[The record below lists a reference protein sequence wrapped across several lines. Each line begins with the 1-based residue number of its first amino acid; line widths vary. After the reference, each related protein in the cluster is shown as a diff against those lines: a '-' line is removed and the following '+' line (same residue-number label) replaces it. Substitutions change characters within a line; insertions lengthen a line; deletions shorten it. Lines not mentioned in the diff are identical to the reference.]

1 MSNNNISDSIRQ
13 LIADK
18 AKLPLS
24 EVTNDLNLE
33 ESGLDS
39 FARVELILAIEKQFD
54 VEFSDSESADITT
67 IDDLVN
73 LINTKTA

>member
-13 LIADK
+13 LIAEK
-18 AKLPLS
+18 AKLSLS
-24 EVTNDLNLE
+24 EVNNDLNLE

-39 FARVELILAIEKQFD
+39 FARVELIIAIEKQFD
-54 VEFSDSESADITT
+54 VEFSDSESAGITT

-73 LINTKTA
+73 LITTKLA